1 MLILHL
7 TMAVLF
13 LLDLALPR
21 EIPLLPYYFVVVLL
35 SASFASPRQMVPL
48 IAQAYLQAIVS
59 GIYWGFLPSIDYFTR
74 LLALSA
80 AAGVALWLSR
90 Q

>member
-1 MLILHL
+1 MGEIGAHPKQGTAKNKRQMLILHL

-35 SASFASPRQMVPL
+35 SASFASPRQMGPL

-59 GIYWGFLPSIDYFTR
+59 GIYWGFSSFD
-74 LLALSA
+74 
-80 AAGVALWLSR
+80 
-90 Q
+90 